1 MISQNIP
8 KLLQSVS
15 RIMRNSPQQPRFD
28 SNYKATAKKLSISL
42 IGGVM
47 VALGTSAAAQAAT
60 FVSTNDGKIGKID
73 PITGAFTQV
82 ASGNVAFTDI
92 AIADNGKLYGINFS
106 DLYEVDLNTGVYSHI
121 GLFARDNDQRMNAL
135 TFANGTLYGAKGDR
149 LYSFNLQT
157 GAATPTIPTPGF
169 NSSGDLIFDAANN
182 RFLAISKGG
191 MNGSDRLYS
200 IDITNSTYLVLGDL
214 GFKDVFGLTF
224 ENGNLFGYTKDRQQ
238 ISINPVNGE
247 GTFVR
252 NITGT
257 NAEIWGAT
265 FQPDP
270 KPDRGKSVPEPST
283 VLGLLGVAGIGLS
296 SRLKRKNPQITF
308 VSRKNRR

>member
-1 MISQNIP
+1 MISENTP
-8 KLLQSVS
+8 KLLQD
-15 RIMRNSPQQPRFD
+15 ITRNLRKSPQQRSLS
-28 SNYKATAKKLSISL
+28 SNYRAIAKKLSISL

-73 PITGAFTQV
+73 PTTGAFTQV

-106 DLYEVDLNTGVYSHI
+106 ELFEVDLSTGVYSSI
-121 GLFARDNDQRMNAL
+121 GFFGAIGDKDMNAL
-135 TFANGTLYGAKGDR
+135 TYANGTLYGAKGDR

-200 IDITNSTYLVLGDL
+200 IDLTNSTYLVLGDL
-214 GFKDVFGLTF
+214 GFQDVFGLTF
-224 ENGNLFGYTKDRQQ
+224 ENGNLMGYTSDRKQ
-238 ISINPVNGE
+238 ISIDTSTGKGSFLRDV
-247 GTFVR
+247 
-252 NITGT
+252 TGT
-257 NAEIWGAT
+257 TSQIWGAT
-265 FQPDP
+265 YQPSSNNGGNDP
-270 KPDRGKSVPEPST
+270 GKKVPEPST
-283 VLGLLGVAGIGLS
+283 ILGLLAVAALRAISQLRQTKHS
-296 SRLKRKNPQITF
+296 TF
-308 VSRKNRR
+308 